1 MRYSVS
7 HVGNRLGNDI
17 QQFANSILLAKYY
30 SGTVE
35 QRLDH
40 SIVDKFLISF
50 GNDGELVSGK
60 FYAWEPLA
68 HAELGFAGG
77 NELGI
82 SREYVYKNMREV
94 CRDYLYPYLKI
105 EHKEPLDDD
114 TLVIHI
120 RGGDVFDHV
129 YDVPFNYVQNPW
141 IYYEKLIEEFSKV
154 IVVAE
159 PEFSSNT
166 TTINQSPILERLQHI
181 YRVEIQ
187 SSSVAEDYA
196 TLLRAKNLATSGV
209 GTFAISAALCS
220 RNIKNLFV
228 TNLCLTEHLNY
239 NMMID
244 TDVIVHEMELP
255 GYIPIYQC
263 SWRNDEAQRKFM
275 MEYKLTV

>member
-17 QQFANSILLAKYY
+17 QQFANSILLAKYHGA
-30 SGTVE
+30 SVE
-35 QRLDH
+35 QRLEH
-40 SIVDKFLISF
+40 PIVDKFLINF

-68 HAELGFAGG
+68 HSELGFAGD

-82 SREYVYKNMREV
+82 PREYVYANMREV
-94 CRDYLYPYLKI
+94 CREHLYPHLKI
-105 EHKEPLDDD
+105 QHKEPLDDD

-129 YDVPFNYVQNPW
+129 YEVPFNYVQNPW
-141 IYYEKLIEEFSKV
+141 IYYERLLDEFNKI

-166 TTINQSPILERLQHI
+166 TTINQSPILEKLSSIDRIQ
-181 YRVEIQ
+181 IQ
-187 SSSVAEDYA
+187 SASVAEDYA
-196 TLLRAKNLATSGV
+196 TLLSAKNLATSGV

-228 TNLCLTEHLNY
+228 SNLCLTEHLNY
-239 NMMID
+239 HMIID
-244 TDVIVHEMELP
+244 TDIIVNEMELP
-255 GYIPIYQC
+255 DYIPVYPC
-263 SWRNDEAQRKFM
+263 SWKNDETQRKLM
-275 MEYKLTV
+275 MEYRLPE

>member
-17 QQFANSILLAKYY
+17 QQFANSILLAKYHNA
-30 SGTVE
+30 TVE

-50 GNDGELVSGK
+50 GEDGELVSGK

-82 SREYVYKNMREV
+82 DREYVYKNMRHV
-94 CRDYLYPYLKI
+94 CRDYLYPHLKI
-105 EHKEPLDDD
+105 EHKPPLDDD

-129 YDVPFNYVQNPW
+129 YEVPFNYVQNPW
-141 IYYEKLIEEFSKV
+141 VYYERLIEEFSKI

-166 TTINQSPILERLQHI
+166 STINQSPILKKLQSI
-181 YRVEIQ
+181 DKVEIQ
-187 SSSVAEDYA
+187 SSSVSEDYS
-196 TLLRAKNLATSGV
+196 TLLSAKNLATSGV

-244 TDVIVHEMELP
+244 TDIIVHEMELP
-255 GYIPIYQC
+255 EYIPVYPC
-263 SWRNDEAQRKFM
+263 SWKNDEIQRKFM
-275 MEYKLTV
+275 MEYKLPE